1 VTGKTSNGH
10 GGRCERAEERE
21 AGEEEGGKEEK
32 GKREKKS
39 ETSSITNH
47 VRGVITFVCHDRVG
61 EGVGK
66 GGAEGRERVEF
77 VTLWG
82 RGHYNQTRRE
92 KCEKEKV
99 HNISKYQGEGG
110 WPTVHNCSRL
120 EHFPIYFGVYSSKK
134 TKSN

>member
-21 AGEEEGGKEEK
+21 AGEEEEKMKKKE
-32 GKREKKS
+32 REKRKA
-39 ETSSITNH
+39 SSMTNH

-66 GGAEGRERVEF
+66 GGDEGRERVEC
-77 VTLWG
+77 VTLCG